1 MTKNSS
7 SKIFLALSVMG
18 LLVLTACSSNTA
30 ATPTASVPASSVPTV
45 TPTSPAPTPS
55 ESVQCASTN
64 LTFTWGQEQGAAGTV
79 YRTLVATNSGT
90 APCVLTTAPTVTLFT
105 QFANSPATVVNTVVV
120 PSGLDLGLPVTLAA
134 GAALD
139 LPIGTSSP
147 DNYSDKD
154 CKKAIANH
162 VAIRMIQ
169 DPTSV
174 ELRVASW
181 PACTTANAAPFFS
194 AFTLE

>member
-1 MTKNSS
+1 MPT
-7 SKIFLALSVMG
+7 I
-18 LLVLTACSSNTA
+18 TPT
-30 ATPTASVPASSVPTV
+30 ATPTSSQ
-45 TPTSPAPTPS
+45 SPAPTPS

-64 LTFTWGQEQGAAGTV
+64 LTFAWGQEQGAAGTV
-79 YRTLVATNSGT
+79 YRTLVATNSGST
-90 APCVLTTAPTVTLFT
+90 PCVLTTVPTVTLFT
-105 QFANSPATVVNTVVV
+105 ELINAPATVVNTVVV
-120 PSGLDLGLPVTLAA
+120 QAGLDLGLPVTLSA

-139 LPIGTSSP
+139 VPIGTPSP

-154 CKKAIANH
+154 CKEAIADH
-162 VAIRMIQ
+162 VAIMMIQ

-174 ELRVASW
+174 ELRISSW